1 MNENQAVTNKLTE
14 ETPKTRKKKLLTDP
28 ERM

>member
-14 ETPKTRKKKLLTDP
+14 ETSKTRKRKLLTDP